1 MLYHRKFQTRFS
13 KVSTRSLLIT
23 CMISSLCIG
32 TSCSSSAVDQAAGT
46 PSAEA
51 EMAVTQLNDSGA
63 EIILDS
69 DGEVVAVK
77 LPEKT
82 TPKVIATLASLGK
95 LKRVDATETDL
106 KQPAFAELK
115 SQRPEVEI
123 KLPY

>member
-1 MLYHRKFQTRFS
+1 MFHRTSQTRFS
-13 KVSTRSLLIT
+13 KVPTRLLLIT
-23 CMISSLCIG
+23 CMISSLFIG

-46 PSAEA
+46 PSAA
-51 EMAVTQLNDSGA
+51 AQMAVTELNDSGA

-69 DGEVVAVK
+69 DGEVVAIK

-95 LKRVDATETDL
+95 LKRVDATETNL
-106 KQPAFAELK
+106 KQPAFADLK